1 MALPNPRS
9 VFGVHAYTPY
19 SRSTG
24 EFYGTLRVIGSSS
37 LALSG
42 ELVKLNGGS
51 NRYPWDIQDGLI
63 TAELSLTI
71 REYPDFVFELFLGK
85 APTTTNSG
93 TSGAV
98 STLTN
103 VKGTSLLQASTG
115 IATVAAKSGETADLK
130 FGKYIVKVVTSTTVD
145 VYASTD
151 IDFQRGVDK
160 DFVNGT
166 LKITASALTIT
177 TATAV
182 EIPDF
187 GLELTGGSGT
197 IGMTVGDTA
206 EFYVEPIFDSKTSVV
221 VGATSDVF
229 PEHGAIIIA
238 QAKGDGQMMDVEA
251 YRVKALGLPLG
262 FDEKAFSETEVT
274 AECFYDSA
282 KNAVLRIRHVDPT

>member
-1 MALPNPRS
+1 MALSNPRS

-19 SRSTG
+19 SRTTG

-85 APTTTNSG
+85 APTTVAAG

-98 STLTN
+98 SALTSIF
-103 VKGTSLLQASTG
+103 GASLVAATGVAS
-115 IATVAAKSGETADLK
+115 VAAKAGETADLK
-130 FGKYIVKVVTSTTVD
+130 FGKYIVKVASATTVD
-145 VYASTD
+145 VYASTNV
-151 IDFQRGVDK
+151 DFQRGVDK
-160 DFVNGT
+160 DFVNDS
-166 LKITASALTIT
+166 LKITATPLTIT

-187 GLELTGGSGT
+187 GLELTGGAGT
-197 IGMTVGDTA
+197 IAMTIGDTA
-206 EFYVEPIFDSKTSVV
+206 EFYVEPIYDTKTTVT